1 MKGSSLAAALA
12 LAACGAGGDPPGAE
26 QKGAAIDARA
36 LHERGILAA
45 RPHPPSRQ
53 TQARGRQPLVVGG
66 EARGLLY
73 LPSPRG
79 RPPGLLLLLHGA
91 RGRARRII
99 ARFEPAAEKLGLIL
113 VAPESSGM
121 TWDII
126 ESEAFGA
133 DVTAIDE
140 ALAAVFD
147 RHAVDPE
154 RVAVGGF
161 SDGASY
167 ALSLGLGNGQLFRAI
182 IAYSPGFASS
192 TRVAGRPR
200 VFMSHGRRDSVLPI
214 DRTSQRIA
222 PMLERFGLDVRF
234 VEFPGDH
241 EIPDHILDAGLSL
254 VAPR

>member
-1 MKGSSLAAALA
+1 MKNLSLAAALT
-12 LAACGAGGDPPGAE
+12 LAACGAGEPPAAE
-26 QKGAAIDARA
+26 QKGAAMDARA
-36 LHERGILAA
+36 LHERGILTV
-45 RPHPPSRQ
+45 RPHAPSRP
-53 TQARGRQPLVVGG
+53 TSARGRQPLLVGG
-66 EARGLLY
+66 EERGLLY
-73 LPSPRG
+73 VPSPRD
-79 RPPGLLLLLHGA
+79 RPPGMLVLLHGA

-126 ESEAFGA
+126 EREAFGP

-140 ALAAVFD
+140 VLAAVFD

-200 VFMSHGRRDSVLPI
+200 VFVSHGRRDSVLPI
-214 DRTSQRIA
+214 DKTSQRIV
-222 PMLERFGLDVRF
+222 PMLERFGLAVRYE
-234 VEFPGDH
+234 EFPGDH
-241 EIPDHILDAGLSL
+241 EIPDRILDAGLSL

>member
-1 MKGSSLAAALA
+1 MKGLSLAAALA
-12 LAACGAGGDPPGAE
+12 LTACGAGDPPGAE
-26 QKGAAIDARA
+26 QKGAAMDARA
-36 LHERGILAA
+36 LHQRGILTA
-45 RPHPPSRQ
+45 RPHPPSRP
-53 TQARGRQPLVVGG
+53 TQARGRQVLLVGA
-66 EARGLLY
+66 EARGLLFV
-73 LPSPRG
+73 PAPRAA
-79 RPPGLLLLLHGA
+79 PPGVLLLLHGA
-91 RGRARRII
+91 RGRAERII
-99 ARFEPAAEKLGLIL
+99 ARFEPAAEKLGLLL
-113 VAPESSGM
+113 VAPESSGL
-121 TWDII
+121 TWDLI
-126 ESEAFGA
+126 EGKAFGA

-147 RHAVDPE
+147 RHAVDGE

-192 TRVAGRPR
+192 ARVAGRPR

-214 DRTSQRIA
+214 EKTSHRIA
-222 PMLERFGLDVRF
+222 PMLERLGLDVRF
-234 VEFPGDH
+234 VEFPGEH